1 MNLKLFFNKKINN
14 MPNISIPISVG
25 ELIDKITILK
35 IKTEK
40 INDIE
45 KLEYIYDELRLL
57 EIISVE
63 FLEKETIIE
72 LYNKLYDVNKE
83 LWGIEESIRIKE
95 NNREFDSDFIQLSR
109 KVYLTNDL
117 RFKLKNEINQLTN
130 SSIKEQKSY

>member
-45 KLEYIYDELRLL
+45 KLEYISGELRLL

-117 RFKLKNEINQLTN
+117 RFKLKNEINQITN
-130 SSIKEQKSY
+130 SIIKEQKSY